1 MHVYLRDEPI
11 RLEMRTVDPEGLA
24 PQGSDLVA
32 VAFHVTGR
40 DTPSFRAL
48 LPSETLA
55 VLAEALREPVR
66 LGLLA
71 EEPEEGAEIQAM
83 VGVAV
88 PVGSLEGGAEDED
101 AFEDEDEQPS
111 AAAEPWRESVPT
123 WEEEEE
129 EEARTALLAFA
140 PLIRLH
146 RRFPDDFGE
155 ELADLL
161 ETALAG
167 QTKSV
172 LEARID
178 RLLGDL

>member
-11 RLEMRTVDPEGLA
+11 RLEMRMVDPEGLA
-24 PQGSDLVA
+24 PEGSDLVA
-32 VAFHVTGR
+32 VAFHVSGR
-40 DTPSFRAL
+40 DVPSFRAL
-48 LPSETLA
+48 LPPETLA
-55 VLAEALREPVR
+55 VLVEALREPVR

-71 EEPEEGAEIQAM
+71 EEPQGEQEEIQAM

-88 PVGSLEGGAEDED
+88 PVSELEGEIEEADEEGA
-101 AFEDEDEQPS
+101 S
-111 AAAEPWRESVPT
+111 AADEPWRASIPA

-129 EEARTALLAFA
+129 EPRTALLAFA
-140 PLIRLH
+140 PLIRIQ
-146 RRFPDDFGE
+146 RRFPSDFAE

-172 LEARID
+172 LEARVD
-178 RLLGDL
+178 RMLGDL